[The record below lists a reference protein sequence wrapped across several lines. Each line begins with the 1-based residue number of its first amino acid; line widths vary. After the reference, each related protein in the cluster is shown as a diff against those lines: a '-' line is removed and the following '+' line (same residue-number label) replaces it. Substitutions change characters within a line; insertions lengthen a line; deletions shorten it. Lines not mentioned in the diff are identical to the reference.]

1 MIMILTHIIN
11 YSFFPTDYNQTVS
24 NLARL
29 GSVGFG
35 LIPRQPFNSAQNSN
49 NNNNNQGYPP
59 RPTSGSS
66 NGTTSLI

>member
-1 MIMILTHIIN
+1 MILTHIIN

-49 NNNNNQGYPP
+49 NNNNNNQGYPP

-66 NGTTSLI
+66 NGTTSLL